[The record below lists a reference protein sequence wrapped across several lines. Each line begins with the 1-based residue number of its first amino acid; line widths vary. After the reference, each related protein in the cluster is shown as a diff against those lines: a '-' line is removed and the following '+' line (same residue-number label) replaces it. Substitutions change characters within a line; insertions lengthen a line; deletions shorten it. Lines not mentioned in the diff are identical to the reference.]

1 MRIVCCEYTKPP
13 LGLGADSKRL
23 NPTAA
28 KAHLPLLSCFATCS
42 MEFHEELFG
51 YVDHMVDK
59 VLSVPTRDGDE
70 EWRRSRYSR
79 KRISIS
85 KEESLESCT
94 VRKWENSKN
103 KSHICYNCSDNCTLW
118 SLSTLLAQT
127 IPYHETWH
135 QWDAA
140 NVPLF
145 VYRRQPLRNSHRL
158 CYQSN
163 AKISCWEATEQHFG
177 RRMKGRF
184 FEESDK
190 DQRVQ

>member
-1 MRIVCCEYTKPP
+1 
-13 LGLGADSKRL
+13 
-23 NPTAA
+23 
-28 KAHLPLLSCFATCS
+28 

-70 EWRRSRYSR
+70 EWRRSRHSR

-85 KEESLESCT
+85 KEESLDSCT
-94 VRKWENSKN
+94 VMKWENSKN
-103 KSHICYNCSDNCTLW
+103 KSQICYNCSDNCTLW

-127 IPYHETWH
+127 IPYHETWR

-158 CYQSN
+158 CILDGGWREDSLRR
-163 AKISCWEATEQHFG
+163 ATRISEFNRVALNDN
-177 RRMKGRF
+177 RMLKTDRNI
-184 FEESDK
+184 
-190 DQRVQ
+190 RC